1 MKPILTAFLFC
12 ITAFQFSYSQW
23 VSTGTFAGQVNA
35 ILTVQASDNSGGEV
49 IYVGIGENE
58 GVWKSTD
65 DGETWTETALDGK
78 TVYSM
83 AANGSYIVCGTD
95 EEGVYF
101 SSNGGTSWY
110 QSGLYG
116 CTVLSLEQ
124 RGTHLYAGTA
134 NYGVYCSDNN
144 GANWVYI
151 GLNGKSVS
159 SLGSIGNTLYAGTI
173 NSGLLKTE
181 NIGATWIQ
189 TPLNNLHIISIAIN
203 PVDNRIH
210 AGTNTGIWRSSDGG
224 MVWNQA
230 LADFTVL
237 AAMISGGTVIA
248 GTDGGVQVS
257 YDNGTTWAPRNEG
270 FTGLPGI
277 RALRSANGQI
287 FAGGVMTRDGS
298 DNIVFKRQLNE
309 LIGIIPISGA
319 VPNGFELSQ
328 NYPNPFNPST
338 SIRFSLPEASV
349 VKLTVFNTAGQEIAQ
364 LANDKL
370 NAGSYEYRFDAGKHP
385 SGVYFYSLQADGYT
399 ETKKMM
405 LVK

>member
-1 MKPILTAFLFC
+1 MKPILTALLFC
-12 ITAFQFSYSQW
+12 ISVFQFSYSQW
-23 VSTGTFAGQVNA
+23 VSTGTFSGPVNT
-35 ILTVQASDNSGGEV
+35 ILTVPASDNSGGE
-49 IYVGIGENE
+49 IIFVGLGNNS
-58 GVWKSTD
+58 GVEISTD
-65 DGETWTETALDGK
+65 GGNTWSSTAMDGK

-101 SSNGGTSWY
+101 SPNNGASWY
-110 QSGLYG
+110 QSGLFG
-116 CTVLSLEQ
+116 CSVLSLEQ
-124 RGTHLYAGTA
+124 RGSHLYAGTA

-159 SLGSIGNTLYAGTI
+159 SLGTIGNNLYAGTI
-173 NSGLLKTE
+173 SNGLFKTE
-181 NIGATWIQ
+181 NIGATWTQ
-189 TPLNNLHIISIAIN
+189 TPLNNLHIVSIVIN
-203 PVDNRIH
+203 PVDNAIH

-287 FAGGVMTRDGS
+287 LAGGVMSRDGT
-298 DNIVFKRQLNE
+298 DNIVFKRPLNE
-309 LIGIIPISGA
+309 LIGIIPISGQ
-319 VPNGFELSQ
+319 VPKGFELSQ

-338 SIRFSLPEASV
+338 SIRFSLPKSSN
-349 VKLTVFNTAGQEIAQ
+349 VKLAVFNSAGQEV
-364 LANDKL
+364 ANL
-370 NAGSYEYRFDAGKHP
+370 VNEEMNAGTYEYKFDAGKLT
-385 SGVYFYSLQADGYT
+385 SGIYFYKLVTDNFT
-399 ETKKMM
+399 DTKKMI

>member
-12 ITAFQFSYSQW
+12 ITVFQFSHSQW
-23 VSTGTFAGQVNA
+23 VSTGTFAGPVNA
-35 ILTVQASDNSGGEV
+35 ILTVQASDNNGGEI

-65 DGETWTETALDGK
+65 DGETWTEMALDGK

-124 RGTHLYAGTA
+124 RGSHLYAGTA

-159 SLGSIGNTLYAGTI
+159 SLGSLGDALYAGTVT
-173 NSGLLKTE
+173 SGLYYTT
-181 NIGATWIQ
+181 NIGNTWTQ
-189 TPLNNLHIISIAIN
+189 TPLNNLHIVSIAIN
-203 PVDNRIH
+203 PVNNGIH
-210 AGTNTGIWRSSDGG
+210 AGTNTGIWRSTDGG
-224 MVWNQA
+224 MIWNQA

-257 YDNGTTWAPRNEG
+257 YDNGTTWTPRNEG
-270 FTGLPGI
+270 FNGLPGI
-277 RALRSANGQI
+277 RALRTANGQI
-287 FAGGVMTRDGS
+287 LAGGVMTRDGS
-298 DNIVFKRQLNE
+298 DNIVFKRPLNE
-309 LIGIIPISGA
+309 LIGIIPISGQ

-338 SIRFSLPEASV
+338 SIRFSLSKASI
-349 VKLTVFNTAGQEIAQ
+349 VKLTVFNTAGQEVVR
-364 LANDKL
+364 LVNERL
-370 NAGSYEYRFDAGKHP
+370 SVGSYEYQFDAGKLT
-385 SGVYFYSLQADGYT
+385 SGVYFYRLTTDNFT
-399 ETKKMM
+399 DTKKMI